1 MSEFGEAKTD
11 SEQGVNTNWQSL
23 TEIKPPFESGTKDA
37 EDSEGENANV
47 EMGDANIEGDDE
59 NIKED
64 AAGSE
69 NDDENTPDDDEYDED
84 DLETMNE
91 YEIKECLEI
100 IGDWDKLIDEKK
112 DMIRQMDELIGRA
125 TQMGI
130 PDEKLEDI
138 RLPAEKRKELDN
150 RWYEYKKAHEDAL
163 ATISETKARSE
174 IRNKMDIL
182 RPKYRDAYQEYG
194 DEITTFLDKYKKLI
208 SSYKH

>member
-23 TEIKPPFESGTKDA
+23 TEIKPPFEGETKDA
-37 EDSEGENANV
+37 EDNEGENANV

-69 NDDENTPDDDEYDED
+69 NDDENTPDDDED
-84 DLETMNE
+84 DPETMNE
-91 YEIKECLEI
+91 YEIQDCLEI
-100 IGDWDKLIDEKK
+100 IGDWDKLIDEKR

-125 TQMGI
+125 KQMGI

-150 RWYEYKKAHEDAL
+150 SWYEYKKAHEDAL
-163 ATISETKARSE
+163 ATVSEKKARSE

-182 RPKYRDAYQEYG
+182 RPKYHDTYQEYF
-194 DEITTFLDKYKKLI
+194 DEITTFKYKFDKLL